1 MEVSI
6 YACPKVVPLDESN
19 IALFVFRLHL
29 VAEVVSF
36 LYVYQHIVILDI
48 SNIASFAF

>member
-19 IALFVFRLHL
+19 IALFAFRLHL
-29 VAEVVSF
+29 VAEILLF
-36 LYVYQHIVILDI
+36 LYVYPHVVILDI
-48 SNIASFAF
+48 SNMA